1 MRYSVVIR
9 YIGMVL
15 LVLAA
20 FMLASAGISYVS
32 NVDSAY
38 TPLIMSS
45 LLTLLMGCFP
55 LIFVPRT
62 DRISQK
68 EAYCI
73 VVGAWVVASIV
84 GMFPYLMWGG
94 EFTLVNAWFESVS
107 GFTTTGASILN
118 DIEALPRGLLFWRM
132 ATSWIGGIGVVMF
145 ALVILPAIGKSK
157 MMLSN
162 FELSSLA
169 KDNFNLYRTPTVV
182 RIVLSVYV
190 GLTVV
195 TTLLLKLC
203 GMTWFDSVCH
213 AMSACGTCGF
223 STKNLS
229 IGWYDSLSVELVLI
243 FAMVM
248 AGIHFGLIF
257 ATLRRQRNNIFRS
270 EIARTYFAV
279 IGVSALLIGISL
291 WMADIYPNIFASMRS
306 ALFHTVSL
314 ITTTGFATADC
325 NTWTSFAIMILIFC
339 SVVCACAGSTA
350 GGMKT
355 TTLAVL
361 FSTAISVFRRR
372 EHTHFFG
379 RRVNDDAIRNAA
391 TILMMYVILFLT
403 GGFLISHMESLPL
416 LTCLYETASAIGT
429 VGLTLGITPNLGIA
443 SQIILIVLMYIGRVG
458 GLTLIFSALSGHQ
471 GNTARLPKEKITVG

>member
-20 FMLASAGISYVS
+20 FMLASAGISYMS
-32 NVDSAY
+32 GVDSAY
-38 TPLIMSS
+38 TPLVMSS

-94 EFTLVNAWFESVS
+94 EFTPINAWFESVS

-132 ATSWIGGIGVVMF
+132 STSWIGGIGVVMF
-145 ALVILPAIGKSK
+145 ALVILPSIGKSK
-157 MMLSN
+157 MMLSH

-182 RIVLSVYV
+182 RIILSVYI
-190 GLTVV
+190 GLTIAS
-195 TTLLLKLC
+195 TLILKLC
-203 GMTWFDSVCH
+203 GMNWFDALCH

-229 IGWYDSLSVELVLI
+229 IGWFNSPLIEMVLVVI
-243 FAMVM
+243 MAV

-257 ATLRRQRNNIFRS
+257 ATLTRKKNNIFRS
-270 EIARTYFAV
+270 EITRAYFSVIAV
-279 IGVSALLIGISL
+279 SSLLIGISIWAADVYPSL
-291 WMADIYPNIFASMRS
+291 WTSLRS

-325 NTWTSFAIMILIFC
+325 NTWTSFAMLILIFC
-339 SVVCACAGSTA
+339 SIVCACAGSTSGGLKMDRLWLAIKMLRNRLRSQQHPNAIIRTKVDGIPQDKEMLNGVMVYIVAYMLLILA
-350 GGMKT
+350 GAFVNTMLGADIITGFSSSIACVSNVGPGFGEVGTMDNYSFMPAVMKFN
-355 TTLAVL
+355 L
-361 FSTAISVFRRR
+361 TALML
-372 EHTHFFG
+372 FG
-379 RRVNDDAIRNAA
+379 RLEIFGLIQLFFIRWW
-391 TILMMYVILFLT
+391 
-403 GGFLISHMESLPL
+403 
-416 LTCLYETASAIGT
+416 
-429 VGLTLGITPNLGIA
+429 
-443 SQIILIVLMYIGRVG
+443 R
-458 GLTLIFSALSGHQ
+458 
-471 GNTARLPKEKITVG
+471 

>member
-1 MRYSVVIR
+1 
-9 YIGMVL
+9 MVL

-20 FMLASAGISYVS
+20 FMLASAGISYLS
-32 NVDSAY
+32 GVDSAY
-38 TPLIMSS
+38 TPLVMSS

-94 EFTLVNAWFESVS
+94 EFTPINAWFESVS

-132 ATSWIGGIGVVMF
+132 STSWIGGIGVVMF
-145 ALVILPAIGKSK
+145 ALVILPSIGKSK
-157 MMLSN
+157 MMLSH

-182 RIVLSVYV
+182 RIILSVYI
-190 GLTVV
+190 GLTIVS
-195 TTLLLKLC
+195 TLILKMC
-203 GMTWFDSVCH
+203 GMNWFDALCH

-229 IGWYDSLSVELVLI
+229 IGWFNSPLIEMVLVVI
-243 FAMVM
+243 MAI

-257 ATLRRQRNNIFRS
+257 ATLTRKKNNIFRS
-270 EIARTYFAV
+270 EITRTYFSVIAV
-279 IGVSALLIGISL
+279 SSLLIGISI
-291 WMADIYPNIFASMRS
+291 WAADIYPSLWSSLRS

-325 NTWTSFAIMILIFC
+325 NTWTSFAILILIFC
-339 SVVCACAGSTA
+339 SIVCACAGSTS
-350 GGMKT
+350 GGLKMDRLWLAIKMLRNRLRSQQHPNAIIRTKVDGIPQDKEMLNGVMVYIVAYMLLILIGAFINTMLGADLMTGFSASVSCVSNVGPGFGEVGTMDNYSFMPAVMKFN
-355 TTLAVL
+355 L
-361 FSTAISVFRRR
+361 TALML
-372 EHTHFFG
+372 FG
-379 RRVNDDAIRNAA
+379 RLEIFGLIQLFFIRWW
-391 TILMMYVILFLT
+391 
-403 GGFLISHMESLPL
+403 
-416 LTCLYETASAIGT
+416 
-429 VGLTLGITPNLGIA
+429 
-443 SQIILIVLMYIGRVG
+443 R
-458 GLTLIFSALSGHQ
+458 
-471 GNTARLPKEKITVG
+471 

>member
-1 MRYSVVIR
+1 MRFSVVIR

-73 VVGAWVVASIV
+73 VVGAWVVASVV

-132 ATSWIGGIGVVMF
+132 ATCWIGGIGVVMF

-182 RIVLSVYV
+182 RIVLLVYV

-213 AMSACGTCGF
+213 AMSACSTCGF

-243 FAMVM
+243 FAMIM
-248 AGIHFGLIF
+248 AGLHFGLIF

-291 WMADIYPNIFASMRS
+291 WMADIYPNIFASMRD

-339 SVVCACAGSTA
+339 SVVCACAGSTS
-350 GGMKT
+350 GGMKMDRLLLALKMLRNRLNSQQHPNAVIRT
-355 TTLAVL
+355 KVDGVAQDKNMLNSVMVYIVAYMLLILAGAFVNTMFGCDLQSGFSASVACLGNVGPGFGEVGTMDNYSSMPAILKMNQTLL
-361 FSTAISVFRRR
+361 MM
-372 EHTHFFG
+372 FG
-379 RRVNDDAIRNAA
+379 RLEIFGLIQLFFIRWW
-391 TILMMYVILFLT
+391 
-403 GGFLISHMESLPL
+403 
-416 LTCLYETASAIGT
+416 
-429 VGLTLGITPNLGIA
+429 
-443 SQIILIVLMYIGRVG
+443 R
-458 GLTLIFSALSGHQ
+458 
-471 GNTARLPKEKITVG
+471 

>member
-1 MRYSVVIR
+1 MRFSVVIR

-73 VVGAWVVASIV
+73 VVGAWVVASVV

-132 ATSWIGGIGVVMF
+132 ATCWIGGIGVVMF

-213 AMSACGTCGF
+213 AMAACSTCGF

-229 IGWYDSLSVELVLI
+229 IGWYDSFSVELVLI

-291 WMADIYPNIFASMRS
+291 WMADIYPNIFASMRD

-339 SVVCACAGSTA
+339 SVVCACAGSTS
-350 GGMKT
+350 GGMKMDRLLLALKMLRNRLNSQQHPNAVIRT
-355 TTLAVL
+355 KVDGVAQDKNMLNSVMVYIVAYMLLILAGAFVNTMFGCDLQSGFSASVACLGNVGPGFGEVGTMDNYSWMPAILKMNQTLL
-361 FSTAISVFRRR
+361 MM
-372 EHTHFFG
+372 FG
-379 RRVNDDAIRNAA
+379 RLEIFGLIQLFFIRWW
-391 TILMMYVILFLT
+391 
-403 GGFLISHMESLPL
+403 
-416 LTCLYETASAIGT
+416 
-429 VGLTLGITPNLGIA
+429 
-443 SQIILIVLMYIGRVG
+443 R
-458 GLTLIFSALSGHQ
+458 
-471 GNTARLPKEKITVG
+471 

>member
-20 FMLASAGISYVS
+20 FMLASAGISYMS
-32 NVDSAY
+32 GVDSAY
-38 TPLIMSS
+38 TPLVMSS

-94 EFTLVNAWFESVS
+94 EFTPINAWFESVS

-132 ATSWIGGIGVVMF
+132 STSWIGGIGVVMF
-145 ALVILPAIGKSK
+145 ALVILPSIGKSK
-157 MMLSN
+157 MMLSH

-182 RIVLSVYV
+182 RIILSVYI
-190 GLTVV
+190 GLTIVS
-195 TTLLLKLC
+195 TLILKMC
-203 GMTWFDSVCH
+203 GMNWFDALCH

-229 IGWYDSLSVELVLI
+229 IGWFNSPLIEMVLVVI
-243 FAMVM
+243 MAV

-257 ATLRRQRNNIFRS
+257 ATLTRKKNNIFRS
-270 EIARTYFAV
+270 EITRAYFSV
-279 IGVSALLIGISL
+279 IAVSALLIGISIWAADVYPSL
-291 WMADIYPNIFASMRS
+291 WTSLRS

-325 NTWTSFAIMILIFC
+325 NTWTSFAMLILIFC
-339 SVVCACAGSTA
+339 SIVCACAGSTSGGLKMDRLWLAIKMLRNRLRSQQHPNAIIRTKVDGIPQDKEMLNGVMVYIVAYMLLILA
-350 GGMKT
+350 GAFINTMLGADIITGFSSSIACVSNVGPGFGEVGTMDNYSFMPAVMKFN
-355 TTLAVL
+355 L
-361 FSTAISVFRRR
+361 TALML
-372 EHTHFFG
+372 FG
-379 RRVNDDAIRNAA
+379 RLEIFGLIQLFFIRWW
-391 TILMMYVILFLT
+391 
-403 GGFLISHMESLPL
+403 
-416 LTCLYETASAIGT
+416 
-429 VGLTLGITPNLGIA
+429 
-443 SQIILIVLMYIGRVG
+443 R
-458 GLTLIFSALSGHQ
+458 
-471 GNTARLPKEKITVG
+471 

>member
-20 FMLASAGISYVS
+20 FMLASAGISYLS
-32 NVDSAY
+32 GVDSAY
-38 TPLIMSS
+38 TPLVMSS

-94 EFTLVNAWFESVS
+94 EFTPINAWFESVS

-132 ATSWIGGIGVVMF
+132 STSWIGGIGVVMF
-145 ALVILPAIGKSK
+145 ALVILPSIGKSK
-157 MMLSN
+157 MMLSH

-182 RIVLSVYV
+182 RIILSVYI
-190 GLTVV
+190 GLTIVS
-195 TTLLLKLC
+195 TLILKMC
-203 GMTWFDSVCH
+203 GMNWFDALCH

-229 IGWYDSLSVELVLI
+229 IGWFNSPLIEMVLVVI
-243 FAMVM
+243 MAI

-257 ATLRRQRNNIFRS
+257 ATLTRKKNNIFRS
-270 EIARTYFAV
+270 EITRTYFSVIAV
-279 IGVSALLIGISL
+279 SSLLIGISIWAADVYPSL
-291 WMADIYPNIFASMRS
+291 WSSLRS

-325 NTWTSFAIMILIFC
+325 NTWTSFAILILIFC
-339 SVVCACAGSTA
+339 SIVCACAGSTS
-350 GGMKT
+350 GGLKMDRLWLAIKMLRNRLRSQQHPNAIIRTKVDGIPQDKEMLNGVMVYIVAYMLLILIGAFINTMLGADLMTGFSASVSCVSNVGPGFGEVGTMDNYSFMPAVMKFN
-355 TTLAVL
+355 L
-361 FSTAISVFRRR
+361 TALML
-372 EHTHFFG
+372 FG
-379 RRVNDDAIRNAA
+379 RLEIFGLIQLFFIRWW
-391 TILMMYVILFLT
+391 
-403 GGFLISHMESLPL
+403 
-416 LTCLYETASAIGT
+416 
-429 VGLTLGITPNLGIA
+429 
-443 SQIILIVLMYIGRVG
+443 R
-458 GLTLIFSALSGHQ
+458 
-471 GNTARLPKEKITVG
+471 

>member
-1 MRYSVVIR
+1 
-9 YIGMVL
+9 MVL

-20 FMLASAGISYVS
+20 FMLASAGISYLS
-32 NVDSAY
+32 GVDSAY
-38 TPLIMSS
+38 TPLVMSS

-94 EFTLVNAWFESVS
+94 EFTPINAWFESVS

-132 ATSWIGGIGVVMF
+132 STSWIGGIGVVMF
-145 ALVILPAIGKSK
+145 ALVILPSIGKSK
-157 MMLSN
+157 MMLSH

-182 RIVLSVYV
+182 RIILSVYI
-190 GLTVV
+190 GLTIVS
-195 TTLLLKLC
+195 TLILKMC
-203 GMTWFDSVCH
+203 GMNWFDALCH

-229 IGWYDSLSVELVLI
+229 IGWFNSPLIEMVLVVI
-243 FAMVM
+243 MAI

-257 ATLRRQRNNIFRS
+257 ATLTRKKNNIFRS
-270 EIARTYFAV
+270 EITRTYFSVIAV
-279 IGVSALLIGISL
+279 SSLLIGISI
-291 WMADIYPNIFASMRS
+291 WAADIYPSLWSSLRS

-325 NTWTSFAIMILIFC
+325 NTWTSFAILILIFC
-339 SVVCACAGSTA
+339 SIVCACAGSTS
-350 GGMKT
+350 GGLKMDRLWLAIKMLRNRLRSQQHPNAIIRTKVDGIPQDKEMLNGVMVYIVAYMLLILIGAFINTMLGADLMTGFSASVSCVSNIGPGFGEVGTMDNYSFMPAVMKFN
-355 TTLAVL
+355 L
-361 FSTAISVFRRR
+361 TALML
-372 EHTHFFG
+372 FG
-379 RRVNDDAIRNAA
+379 RLEIFGLIQLFFIRWW
-391 TILMMYVILFLT
+391 
-403 GGFLISHMESLPL
+403 
-416 LTCLYETASAIGT
+416 
-429 VGLTLGITPNLGIA
+429 
-443 SQIILIVLMYIGRVG
+443 R
-458 GLTLIFSALSGHQ
+458 
-471 GNTARLPKEKITVG
+471 

>member
-20 FMLASAGISYVS
+20 FMLASAGISYMS
-32 NVDSAY
+32 GVDSAY
-38 TPLIMSS
+38 TPLVMSS

-73 VVGAWVVASIV
+73 VVGAWVVASVV

-94 EFTLVNAWFESVS
+94 EFTPINAWFESVS

-132 ATSWIGGIGVVMF
+132 STSWIGGIGVVMF
-145 ALVILPAIGKSK
+145 ALVILPSIGKSK
-157 MMLSN
+157 MMLSH

-182 RIVLSVYV
+182 RIILSVYI
-190 GLTVV
+190 GLTIAS
-195 TTLLLKLC
+195 TLILKLC
-203 GMTWFDSVCH
+203 GMNWFDALCH

-229 IGWYDSLSVELVLI
+229 IGWFNSPLIEMVLVVI
-243 FAMVM
+243 MAV

-257 ATLRRQRNNIFRS
+257 ATLTRKKNNIFRS
-270 EIARTYFAV
+270 EITRAYFSV
-279 IGVSALLIGISL
+279 IAVSALLIGISIWVADVYPSL
-291 WMADIYPNIFASMRS
+291 WTSLRS

-325 NTWTSFAIMILIFC
+325 NTWTSFAMLILIFC
-339 SVVCACAGSTA
+339 SIVCACAGSTSGGLKMDRLWLAIKMLRNRLRSQQHPNAIIRTKVDGIPQDKEMLNGVMVYIVAYMLLILA
-350 GGMKT
+350 GAFINTMLGADIITGFSSSIACVSNVGPGFGEVGTMDNYSFMPAVMKFN
-355 TTLAVL
+355 L
-361 FSTAISVFRRR
+361 TALML
-372 EHTHFFG
+372 FG
-379 RRVNDDAIRNAA
+379 RLEIFGLIQLFFIRWW
-391 TILMMYVILFLT
+391 
-403 GGFLISHMESLPL
+403 
-416 LTCLYETASAIGT
+416 
-429 VGLTLGITPNLGIA
+429 
-443 SQIILIVLMYIGRVG
+443 R
-458 GLTLIFSALSGHQ
+458 
-471 GNTARLPKEKITVG
+471 

>member
-1 MRYSVVIR
+1 
-9 YIGMVL
+9 MVL

-20 FMLASAGISYVS
+20 FMLASAGISYLS
-32 NVDSAY
+32 GVDSAY
-38 TPLIMSS
+38 TPLVMSS

-94 EFTLVNAWFESVS
+94 EFTPINAWFESVS

-132 ATSWIGGIGVVMF
+132 STSWIGGIGVVMF
-145 ALVILPAIGKSK
+145 ALVILPSIGKSK
-157 MMLSN
+157 MMLSH

-182 RIVLSVYV
+182 RIILSVYI
-190 GLTVV
+190 GLTIVS
-195 TTLLLKLC
+195 TLILKMC
-203 GMTWFDSVCH
+203 GMNWFDALCH

-229 IGWYDSLSVELVLI
+229 IGWFNSPLIEMVLVVI
-243 FAMVM
+243 MAI

-257 ATLRRQRNNIFRS
+257 ATLTRKRNNIFRS
-270 EIARTYFAV
+270 EITRTYFSVIAV
-279 IGVSALLIGISL
+279 SSLLIGISIWAADVYPSL
-291 WMADIYPNIFASMRS
+291 WSSLRS

-325 NTWTSFAIMILIFC
+325 NTWTSFAILILIFC
-339 SVVCACAGSTA
+339 SIVCACAGSTS
-350 GGMKT
+350 GGLKMDRLWLAIKMLRNRLRSQQHPNAIIRTKVDGIPQDKEMLNGVMVYIVAYMLLILIGAFINTMLGADLMTGFSASVSCVSNVGPGFGEVGTMDNYSFMPAVMKFN
-355 TTLAVL
+355 L
-361 FSTAISVFRRR
+361 TALML
-372 EHTHFFG
+372 FG
-379 RRVNDDAIRNAA
+379 RLEIFGLIQLFFIRWW
-391 TILMMYVILFLT
+391 
-403 GGFLISHMESLPL
+403 
-416 LTCLYETASAIGT
+416 
-429 VGLTLGITPNLGIA
+429 
-443 SQIILIVLMYIGRVG
+443 R
-458 GLTLIFSALSGHQ
+458 
-471 GNTARLPKEKITVG
+471 